1 MTPKEKAFELV
12 DKMLIGFI
20 DWTYHIPT
28 EINDNHTILSEAKQR
43 ALIAVNEIIKQEN
56 VIVPQLIKIIKTLME
71 KRKLNE
77 SFKDDVNIYWKE
89 VKQEIENI

>member
-1 MTPKEKAFELV
+1 MTSKEKAKELV
-12 DKMLIGFI
+12 DKMLIGFV

-77 SFKDDVNIYWKE
+77 SFKDDVNQYWKE
-89 VKQEIENI
+89 VKQEIENL